1 MTMKKTTLIAFIL
14 LTLALTAC
22 SSASTAA
29 NPASSSQNGAAAG
42 GLPAA
47 TQLAI
52 GTLKLED
59 SDQAV
64 TAEQATELLPLW
76 QTLQV
81 LYDSDTAAE
90 QEIEALTTQIQET
103 MTTEQT
109 EAITAMNLTRQDM
122 MTVLQ
127 EQGLTMGGGTA
138 GGQNTGTQS
147 GTTERN
153 SGGGFGPGGGVPP
166 DGGFQ
171 GGGPGSGFAGGQGSG
186 LTPDQIATAQALRSE
201 SGGGGFGSLSR
212 IPTPLIQA
220 IIQLLQEKSGL

>member
-1 MTMKKTTLIAFIL
+1 MTMKKTTLIALTL

-59 SDQAV
+59 TDQAV

-127 EQGLTMGGGTA
+127 EQGLTMGGGT
-138 GGQNTGTQS
+138 QS

-153 SGGGFGPGGGVPP
+153 SGGAGFGPGGGVPP
-166 DGGFQ
+166 DGGFP
-171 GGGPGSGFAGGQGSG
+171 GGGPGAGPGTGFGGGQGSG
-186 LTPDQIATAQALRSE
+186 LSPDQIATAQALRSE

-220 IIQLLQEKSGL
+220 IIQLLQEKPGS